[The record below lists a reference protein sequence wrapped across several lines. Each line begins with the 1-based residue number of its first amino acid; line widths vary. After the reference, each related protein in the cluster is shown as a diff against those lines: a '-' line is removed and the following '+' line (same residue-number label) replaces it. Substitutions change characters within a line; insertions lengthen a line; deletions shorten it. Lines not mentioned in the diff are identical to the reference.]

1 MSDKLADVL
10 IAAAGGITAAFAGG
24 KPAAVVA
31 AAAGKPAANK
41 TPPAAG
47 PKAGYPQTLEGR
59 RAAAGKP
66 AATQTKPPQKAP
78 AGKYTADQVKA
89 KMREVLNTPGLGRP
103 IVVNVL
109 DENAN
114 GAKGWGDVKPEYY
127 DALYEAF
134 DNELKGGAAGEAAG
148 ADADLGD
155 LA

>member
-41 TPPAAG
+41 TPPAG
-47 PKAGYPQTLEGR
+47 PKAGVNG
-59 RAAAGKP
+59 AAAGKP

-89 KMREVLNTPGLGRP
+89 KMREVLNNPGLSRP

>member
-1 MSDKLADVL
+1 MSDTLADVL

-47 PKAGYPQTLEGR
+47 PKAGANG
-59 RAAAGKP
+59 AAAGKP

>member
-47 PKAGYPQTLEGR
+47 PKAGANG
-59 RAAAGKP
+59 AAAGKP

-78 AGKYTADQVKA
+78 DGKYTADQVKA

>member
-24 KPAAVVA
+24 KPAA

-47 PKAGYPQTLEGR
+47 PKAGANG
-59 RAAAGKP
+59 AAAGKP